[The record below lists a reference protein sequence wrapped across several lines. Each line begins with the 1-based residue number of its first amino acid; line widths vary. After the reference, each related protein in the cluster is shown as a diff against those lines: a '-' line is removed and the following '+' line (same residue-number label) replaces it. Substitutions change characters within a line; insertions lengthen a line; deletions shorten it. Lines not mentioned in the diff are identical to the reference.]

1 MGKPHGGR
9 VNNRRRIQAK
19 QKQKAKKV
27 SSLWTNFFTR
37 IVRKR
42 VKKKQANTKMKITS
56 LFFLL
61 SLSHTRLTVT
71 CVSHI
76 RVLQTFSALTS
87 ALVFPRAT
95 RFSQLCG
102 VKAFVWHLSVT
113 SGHWGVPHY
122 SLLTM
127 QHAHTHV
134 FPFTALSKRT
144 HHPPDHY
151 PAPSTTMSPFSVIYP
166 LPVEDEWAF
175 ERDCDEMRSDLIYCW
190 ESDSQRQPCA
200 PTQAFAILGA
210 TN

>member
-1 MGKPHGGR
+1 MNSSQTETKS
-9 VNNRRRIQAK
+9 
-19 QKQKAKKV
+19 QKSIK
-27 SSLWTNFFTR
+27 SLDRHRYSYRPN
-37 IVRKR
+37 KSE
-42 VKKKQANTKMKITS
+42 KKKQANTKMKITS

-61 SLSHTRLTVT
+61 SFQHQHTQTRLTVT

-200 PTQAFAILGA
+200 PTQAFAILSA